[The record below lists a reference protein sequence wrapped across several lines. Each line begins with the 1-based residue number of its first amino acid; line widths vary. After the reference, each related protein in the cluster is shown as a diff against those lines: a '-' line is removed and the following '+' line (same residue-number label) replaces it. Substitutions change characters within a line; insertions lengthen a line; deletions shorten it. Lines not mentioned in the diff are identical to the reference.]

1 MLGRNSIMTRTI
13 RNRKGITPFRDGKIT
28 RGCGDKN
35 CTWCKGNRTNKR
47 QREDI
52 HFGDA
57 IT

>member
-1 MLGRNSIMTRTI
+1 MTRTI